1 MQLAAAALV
10 HDAPPRSQDLAP
22 LLRKRL
28 ASCLCFDEMQVGDPF
43 AALALKG
50 ARMPV
55 LHDACADYPSLGTL
69 EWLFSSGGVLVS
81 TSNRPPW
88 ELNCH
93 GVQED
98 MFDHFVDQLQQ
109 HCEVVE
115 LSTERDYRRVA
126 VPGQPQEPCYLTPD
140 DDGNAATLQ
149 RRWLQL
155 AEASGLREAR
165 DVPLSVAFNRTL
177 SVPRALGTTAA
188 WFDFAELCD
197 RPLGSADYAA
207 LAASFQWLFVR
218 GVPQLSLAT
227 RDQARRF
234 IVLVDELYNA
244 RRRLVC
250 TAAAEPDALFAGEGE
265 AIIDL
270 EGLQFETAVEGV
282 YELLV
287 VQEKT
292 TYTQVGGCGVIC
304 WLMAAWHRSQRRRSW
319 EVLRSVSC
327 LRGRCRGCTRCR
339 GHAMAWMC
347 CKTCNIT
354 VSMLAAQSSCC
365 PLLCAPHDTARASA
379 RRHPWPARR
388 TCCFPTLRGV
398 ARPRTC
404 PLGSGSRQ
412 PRPA

>member
-10 HDAPPRSQDLAP
+10 HGAPPRSQELAP
-22 LLRKRL
+22 LLQRRA

-50 ARMPV
+50 KKGLTQNVSSISNLR
-55 LHDACADYPSLGTL
+55 SIGTL
-69 EWLFSSGGVLVS
+69 EWLFASGGLLVS

-115 LSTERDYRRVA
+115 LSAQRDYRRTDSA
-126 VPGQPQEPCYLTPD
+126 AERDQLEPCYLTPD
-140 DDGNAATLQ
+140 DDGNAAAMQ
-149 RRWLQL
+149 RRWTQL
-155 AEASGLREAR
+155 ATQCSVRETQR
-165 DVPLSVAFNRTL
+165 VPVPVAFNRTL
-177 SVPRALGTTAA
+177 WVPRALGTVAA

-207 LAASFQWLFVR
+207 LAATYQWLFLR
-218 GVPQLSLAT
+218 GVPQLSMAT

-250 TAAAEPDALFAGEGE
+250 TAAAEPDALFSAEGE

-270 EGLQFETAVEGV
+270 EGLQFETAVEGTFTLMGHQ
-282 YELLV
+282 YMHFYYLN
-287 VQEKT
+287 Q
-292 TYTQVGGCGVIC
+292 GDGCGETC
-304 WLMAAWHRSQRRRSW
+304 WQRVVWHLLLQLRNWAGQRSA
-319 EVLRSVSC
+319 LC
-327 LRGRCRGCTRCR
+327 LHARCRGFTRCR
-339 GHAMAWMC
+339 GHAM
-347 CKTCNIT
+347 
-354 VSMLAAQSSCC
+354 
-365 PLLCAPHDTARASA
+365 D
-379 RRHPWPARR
+379 
-388 TCCFPTLRGV
+388 
-398 ARPRTC
+398 
-404 PLGSGSRQ
+404 
-412 PRPA
+412 